1 MTDKEK
7 QLRQIINYFENGKI
21 KGQSAIDQINSLMGE
36 TIDIHYLSEYWEG
49 ESLDD
54 FVKKLLVEPIS
65 DWKDIDDQRAI
76 ELINEIKTNI
86 TDDSIVIR
94 NSDALEKRYRK
105 TTGTVKAK
113 IFHEDITDPFKLLN
127 ELKKETRIFL

>member
-7 QLRQIINYFENGKI
+7 QLRQIINDFENGKI
-21 KGQSAIDQINSLMGE
+21 KGQSAIDQIKSLTGE
-36 TIDIHYLSEYWEG
+36 TVDIHYLSEYWEV

-54 FVKKLLVEPIS
+54 FVKKLLIEPIS
-65 DWKDIDDQRAI
+65 DWKDIDDKRAI
-76 ELINEIKTNI
+76 ELINEIKTNR

-94 NSDALEKRYRK
+94 NSDALEKRYGK
-105 TTGTVKAK
+105 TTGTVRIK
-113 IFHEDITDPFKLLN
+113 IFHEDITEPFKLLD

>member
-7 QLRQIINYFENGKI
+7 QLRQIINDFENGKI
-21 KGQSAIDQINSLMGE
+21 KGQLAIDQIMSLTGDTVE
-36 TIDIHYLSEYWEG
+36 IHYLSEYWEG

-54 FVKKLLVEPIS
+54 FVKKLLIEPIS
-65 DWKDIDDQRAI
+65 DWKDIDDKRAI
-76 ELINEIKTNI
+76 ELIDEIKTNR

-94 NSDALEKRYRK
+94 NSDALEKRYGK
-105 TTGTVKAK
+105 TTVTVRIKM
-113 IFHEDITDPFKLLN
+113 FHEDITEPFKLLD